1 MLQSR
6 YFAAKYFS
14 SRHLGG
20 IPEKETVTIPLHG
33 TTIRGGS
40 LLDLFKAP
48 ALLQAKR
55 KREDEEVLGIL
66 CLFAVLEDEDNG
78 LL

>member
-33 TTIRGGS
+33 TTARGGS
-40 LLDLFKAP
+40 LLELFKTS
-48 ALLQAKR
+48 ALLQANRKR
-55 KREDEEVLGIL
+55 KDKEVLGIL